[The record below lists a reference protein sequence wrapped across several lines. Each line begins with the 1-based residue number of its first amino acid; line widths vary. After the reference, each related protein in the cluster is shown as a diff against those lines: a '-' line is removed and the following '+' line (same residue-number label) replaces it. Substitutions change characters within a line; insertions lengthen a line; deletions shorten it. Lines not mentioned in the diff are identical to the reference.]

1 MILDGGRFL
10 FQPGRNASRLKQKG
24 AKEIFKAYKKMG
36 YYLAGIGG
44 DDLAAGCSFLKKLDP
59 EGSLLVSA
67 NLYCEQ
73 KPAFSPFRIF
83 DVRGVR
89 VGVAGLSGG
98 RIPHAAPSADKT
110 EIKAP
115 DQAVETYMAKIK
127 KNADIMVVLSSL
139 TPIREMEFLKRHP
152 EVVLLISSGRTS
164 PTYSPAKQG
173 KCLVVSTHPQGKSVG
188 VIKLFLKKEA
198 ENYSIDH
205 YKNSLIMLKKGS
217 GAVSVLSRGE

>member
-1 MILDGGRFL
+1 MILDGGIFL
-10 FQPGRNASRLKQKG
+10 FQPGRNASKLKQKR
-24 AKEIFKAYKKMG
+24 AQEIFKAYREMG
-36 YYLAGIGG
+36 YNLAGIGG

-98 RIPHAAPSADKT
+98 RIPHAAPAADRT
-110 EIKAP
+110 EIKIP
-115 DQAVETYMAKIK
+115 GPAVETYMAKIK

-139 TPIREMEFLKRHP
+139 TPVREMEFLRKHP
-152 EVVLLISSGRTS
+152 EVMLLISSGRTS
-164 PTYSPAKQG
+164 PTYSPVKQG
-173 KCLVVSTHPQGKSVG
+173 KCLVVSTHPWGKSVG
-188 VIKLFLKKEA
+188 VIKLFLKKEGQ
-198 ENYSIDH
+198 NYAIDH
-205 YKNSLIMLKKGS
+205 YENRLIMLKKTH
-217 GAVSVLSRGE
+217 